1 MIPRNVV
8 LKLLKDAG
16 VEKTVAEKHL
26 EVPPDIELGDFAFP
40 CFVLAKE
47 WKKPPQQIAKD
58 LAKKISDDS
67 AVEKV
72 AAVGPYLNFF
82 LKAKSML
89 QNVLSEI
96 VKTKSK
102 YGSAK
107 SKKKMMIEYSQP
119 NTHKEFHV
127 GHVRN
132 VALGMSLVNLFR
144 FSGYNVVPTNYIG
157 DVGAHV
163 AKSLWCYLK
172 FHKKDK
178 LPENKGKYLGQI
190 YAEATEKVEKDENH
204 KNEISD
210 VLQKL
215 ESGDTEMLKLWQ
227 QTRQWSLDEFD
238 EIYDFLGAEFEKVY
252 FESKVEKPGKD
263 IVNELLKKGIAEM
276 SEGAVVIN
284 LEKQK
289 LNIFLLLKSDGTSLY
304 STKDLA
310 LAKIK
315 HKDFHPDKSIY
326 VVDSRQR
333 MYFQQVFATVK
344 LMGFKEDLFHLSYDF
359 VKLKDGVMSSRKG
372 NIVPF
377 EDLRDTMLKKCVT
390 ETKKRRKEWNKEQVA
405 SVSKHIAVAAIK
417 FDMLKFDNNKEITF
431 DLDAALDF
439 EGETG
444 PYLQYAHAR
453 LCSILRKAKYA
464 PNAKTDVSGLQDP
477 VEKELV
483 QLLSLFPK
491 KVDEATHSYKPSLIA
506 RYCLELAQKANEFY
520 HKLHILKGE
529 ESLKEARLL
538 LVWSTKMV
546 LQNALTLLG
555 VEALEEM

>member
-1 MIPRNVV
+1 DTFISSSFSTNTMIPRNVV

-204 KNEISD
+204 KNEISE

-326 VVDSRQR
+326 VVD
-333 MYFQQVFATVK
+333 
-344 LMGFKEDLFHLSYDF
+344 
-359 VKLKDGVMSSRKG
+359 
-372 NIVPF
+372 
-377 EDLRDTMLKKCVT
+377 
-390 ETKKRRKEWNKEQVA
+390 
-405 SVSKHIAVAAIK
+405 
-417 FDMLKFDNNKEITF
+417 
-431 DLDAALDF
+431 
-439 EGETG
+439 
-444 PYLQYAHAR
+444 
-453 LCSILRKAKYA
+453 
-464 PNAKTDVSGLQDP
+464 
-477 VEKELV
+477 
-483 QLLSLFPK
+483 
-491 KVDEATHSYKPSLIA
+491 
-506 RYCLELAQKANEFY
+506 
-520 HKLHILKGE
+520 
-529 ESLKEARLL
+529 
-538 LVWSTKMV
+538 
-546 LQNALTLLG
+546 
-555 VEALEEM
+555 